1 MSEIDKALQAF
12 TANQKMIER
21 MTRDPFS
28 PIVQQQKELL
38 NAATASI
45 RFSNA
50 FSTQCT
56 VPTGIFSGFNQY
68 VKLSKA
74 ITSSIGVYNAV
85 IQIINEM
92 TSPVTNVCRDMS
104 VFSQQEFQSAISPL
118 LSSINNI
125 HVFPD
130 YVEAPEVLISDKLS
144 KATPEVLSQSSSA
157 KKKLTRSE
165 VAWLV
170 TFLLTLLSWLFP
182 DPLSTLQENTDMET
196 FSITQEHG
204 EQIIECLISLTE
216 YLENHPSQM
225 NDATSS
231 HPVPDLLPSDS
242 QLDIATPDSAIQ
254 SNSEVDSKPDNTESS
269 SKAE

>member
-1 MSEIDKALQAF
+1 
-12 TANQKMIER
+12 

-45 RFSNA
+45 RFPMR
-50 FSTQCT
+50 FPPQCT

-170 TFLLTLLSWLFP
+170 TFCSLFLAGCFQIHYLLFKKIQIWKLFQLPKNRASKLLNALY
-182 DPLSTLQENTDMET
+182 
-196 FSITQEHG
+196 H
-204 EQIIECLISLTE
+204 
-216 YLENHPSQM
+216 
-225 NDATSS
+225 
-231 HPVPDLLPSDS
+231 
-242 QLDIATPDSAIQ
+242 
-254 SNSEVDSKPDNTESS
+254 
-269 SKAE
+269 

>member
-12 TANQKMIER
+12 TANQKMIEH
-21 MTRDPFS
+21 MTRNPFS
-28 PIVQQQKELL
+28 PIVKQQQELL

-45 RFSNA
+45 CFSNA
-50 FSTQCT
+50 FSSQCT
-56 VPTGIFSGFNQY
+56 VPPGILSVLNQHT
-68 VKLSKA
+68 KLSKA
-74 ITSSIGVYNAV
+74 ITSSIGGYRATT
-85 IQIINEM
+85 QMINEM
-92 TSPVTNVCRDMS
+92 TSPITKVCRDMS

-118 LSSINNI
+118 LSSINSI

-130 YVEAPEVLISDKLS
+130 YVEASEVLTSDKLS
-144 KATPEVLSQSSSA
+144 KATPEVLSQSPSA

-182 DPLSTLQENTDMET
+182 NPLYNFQENADTET
-196 FSITQEHG
+196 FSITQEQG
-204 EQIIECLISLTE
+204 EQIIECLVSLTE
-216 YLENHPSQM
+216 YLENHSSQT
-225 NDATSS
+225 NDTTSS
-231 HPVPDLLPSDS
+231 HPAPDLLPLDS

-254 SNSEVDSKPDNTESS
+254 LNPEVDSKPDNTESN